1 VGAAFGGVLS
11 IPGVWD
17 PIGKFL
23 EPVFA
28 DSPYRHIH
36 ASTGASWIGLAIG
49 TIIAVAGIALAY
61 RIWVGEPAITT
72 TLRERFTGAYRFL
85 SNKWYFDE
93 LIDVLVVRPALW
105 LGGLVSSVLERVVI
119 GEVVTGSPVEVV
131 RAGSAA
137 VRRSQTGYL
146 RYYAAGMVICM
157 FGVALYFVVS
167 SS

>member
-1 VGAAFGGVLS
+1 VLS

-23 EPVFA
+23 DPVFA
-28 DSPYRHIH
+28 DSPYAHVH
-36 ASTGASWIGLAIG
+36 ASTGASWAGLAIG
-49 TIIAVAGIALAY
+49 VVIAVAGIGLAY
-61 RIWVGEPAITT
+61 RIWVGQPAITT
-72 TLRERFTGAYRFL
+72 TLRERFTGLYVFL

-93 LIDVLVVRPALW
+93 LIDVLVVRPTQW
-105 LGGLVSSVLERVVI
+105 VGGLVTSVLERTLI
-119 GEVVTGSPVEVV
+119 GGVVTDGPVEVV

-137 VRRSQTGYL
+137 VRRSQTGFL

-157 FGVALYFVVS
+157 FGVALYFLVS